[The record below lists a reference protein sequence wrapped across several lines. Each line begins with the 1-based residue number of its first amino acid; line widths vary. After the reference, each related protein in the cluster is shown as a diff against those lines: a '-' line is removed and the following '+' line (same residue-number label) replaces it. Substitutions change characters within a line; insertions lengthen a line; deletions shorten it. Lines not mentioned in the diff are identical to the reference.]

1 FLREAFARQN
11 GVNAKPTIYLE
22 CAHLIIPPT
31 EKLSLPGMDS
41 KRVVQAKAAQI
52 TKSGA
57 FAVRSH
63 DGTVPEVGVVNINI
77 LGCDIEIAAHDE
89 VVEFFLRKAVS
100 EPPIP
105 MQFISVRRRANGL
118 TIRRVNREHAQ
129 LADGRCDHARLRID
143 CLIAKRRQN

>member
-1 FLREAFARQN
+1 
-11 GVNAKPTIYLE
+11 
-22 CAHLIIPPT
+22 
-31 EKLSLPGMDS
+31 MDS
-41 KRVVQAKAAQI
+41 KRVVQAETAQI

-89 VVEFFLRKAVS
+89 VVEFFLRKAVP

-105 MQFISVRRRANGL
+105 MQLIFVRRRANAL

-129 LADGRCDHARLRID
+129 LAEGRFDHGRLRID
-143 CLIAKRRQN
+143 YLIAERRPNLVPP